1 MVNHGVKQMMK
12 SAIASLSLL
21 VMTANVYAGDIG
33 QDDTVVRLGDPLSG
47 PALAMI
53 GAVSLI
59 AGIRYLRNKRS

>member
-1 MVNHGVKQMMK
+1 MIK

-21 VMTANVYAGDIG
+21 VLSVSVYAGTIG
-33 QDDTVVRLGDPLSG
+33 QDDSVVRLGDDTAAALGGPLSA

-53 GAVSLI
+53 GAVGLI

>member
-1 MVNHGVKQMMK
+1 MIK

-21 VMTANVYAGDIG
+21 LLSVSVFAGTP
-33 QDDTVVRLGDPLSG
+33 QDDSVVRLGDDTAAALGGPLSA

-53 GAVSLI
+53 GAVGLI